1 MLILDQQ
8 NLDLKRLMN
17 IQKCHSTTK
26 VDHCA
31 MLYVIAHLKLYNS
44 VDVITHLKSIPLSH
58 TIKISCIH
66 DIQHGQ
72 AYRQHKL

>member
-31 MLYVIAHLKLYNS
+31 IGGGKNQRIYFEVYLTMSFRRFCRCTSHDRL
-44 VDVITHLKSIPLSH
+44 DIPILVN
-58 TIKISCIH
+58 
-66 DIQHGQ
+66 
-72 AYRQHKL
+72 LV